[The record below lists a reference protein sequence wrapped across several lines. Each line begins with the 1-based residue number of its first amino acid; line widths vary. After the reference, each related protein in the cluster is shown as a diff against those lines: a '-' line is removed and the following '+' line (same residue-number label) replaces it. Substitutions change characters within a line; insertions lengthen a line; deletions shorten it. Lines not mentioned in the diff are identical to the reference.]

1 LLVIKLNHFWHLD
14 ILTAKSHLFHSA
26 DRFAIMVPIEKR
38 LNMLY
43 QTESMKQDDFKP
55 ARFTSEGSITLNG
68 KTIPYKTVSEDNV
81 FYDSVM

>member
-1 LLVIKLNHFWHLD
+1 
-14 ILTAKSHLFHSA
+14 
-26 DRFAIMVPIEKR
+26 
-38 LNMLY
+38 MLY